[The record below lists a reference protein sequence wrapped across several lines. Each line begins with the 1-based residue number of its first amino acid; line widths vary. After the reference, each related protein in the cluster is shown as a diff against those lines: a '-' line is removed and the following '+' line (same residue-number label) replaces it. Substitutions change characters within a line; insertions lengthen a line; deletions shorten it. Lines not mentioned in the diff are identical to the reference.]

1 MSLLENKKSQAV
13 LIDLMVLL
21 LLISIVSV
29 MVISYSGA
37 KSFESAKSRYE
48 SVKVQKLLIAV
59 LNYEKDNL
67 TIAERIGLR
76 TCGKISKEDVEENIK
91 EAMQQLNKGY
101 HYIFIYDN
109 HVVFDKYKCVKIKDI
124 VLANAE
130 LYVPCRDKPVQISL
144 GIWPKSK
151 QVEPC

>member
-29 MVISYSGA
+29 MIISYSGA

-59 LNYEKDNL
+59 LNYEKENL
-67 TIAERIGLR
+67 TTAERIGLR
-76 TCGKISKEDVEENIK
+76 TCGKSVDVEENIK

-109 HVVFDKYKCVKIKDI
+109 APPIYDKYKCVKIKDI